1 MHLSFPPGASV
12 NDGININQ
20 FPLRYSTVAEAM
32 QSCMLLGQGALM
44 AKLDVKSAFRLCPVR
59 SEEHHLLG
67 IHWKGQFFYDRV
79 LPFGIRS
86 APFIFNTLA
95 EALEW
100 VARQRGIKHIHHYL
114 DDFFIV
120 GPPESQTCAHH
131 LDTLL
136 SLCNTLGVP
145 LAEDKLEGPATQ
157 LEYLGILLDTDL
169 LEARLPLDEL
179 KSALNSWLERLSC
192 SKRELLSLIGSL
204 SFAAKIVPAGRTF
217 FRRFIDLH
225 NQATAGRYTRA

>member
-1 MHLSFPPGASV
+1 MPTAPH
-12 NDGININQ
+12 
-20 FPLRYSTVAEAM
+20 
-32 QSCMLLGQGALM
+32 LLGQGVWGAACLTPLPGQAL
-44 AKLDVKSAFRLCPVR
+44 LPPQTVTPP
-59 SEEHHLLG
+59 HLLG
-67 IHWKGQFFYDRV
+67 IHWKCQLFYDRV
-79 LPFGIRS
+79 LPFGLRS

-169 LEARLPLDEL
+169 LEARLPLDKLKEL
-179 KSALNSWLERLSC
+179 KSALKSWLERSSC
-192 SKRELLSLIGSL
+192 SKRKLLSLIGSL